1 MCVATVGLIESIDGR
16 IASVN
21 IKNNILRVDIG
32 IVDAKVGDYVLVHAG
47 CAIEV
52 VNRELADEIDSLY
65 DEIEAAFNA

>member
-21 IKNNILRVDIG
+21 IKNNILKVDIG
-32 IVDAKVGDYVLVHAG
+32 IVDAKVGDYILVHAG

-52 VNRELADEIDSLY
+52 VNQELADEIDSLY
-65 DEIEAAFNA
+65 DEIEAAFNE